1 MSPTPFNLPLNAK
14 IVAKH
19 GTTSVYSLKDGRLA
33 FVDYEKQRMFLDGS
47 RNFGS
52 EIYGSGHNSSWAD
65 ERLASVARKG
75 GSDALIRVKAVKPK
89 QSAMPPSESGYE
101 EEEIP
106 DTNFTRA
113 MRFIPQAFL
122 NWAKT
127 YKPGDQLPIIP
138 PGYGDKRLC
147 DRSVSNDSYSQSG
160 VTVDDVVKE
169 TLSAMGFP
177 DINPDLAFAPEPET
191 KSMPK
196 FEQKGILGREIR
208 DMAHNIADSILSA
221 RGLWRDELNKIRCGS
236 GPNANRFTDIFGT
249 GCDVPGADMAGN
261 IVGMIRS
268 GDEIPGPVDDVAG
281 KLEGAREQISDGIN
295 GTETPGERGSLRD
308 FLSAKLTGVRGG
320 HTPHIEGDSPMTDFD
335 PAAGMG
341 TATPARPSERWK
353 FMGLRSLV
361 NRNKARERK
370 KKMEESAAKAKR
382 EYSEFLSSDDY
393 RRWEADFVR
402 TRGRLPNAGEKIHQ
416 YALHLGYES
425 PVEGGTFMG
434 LADTSSTDA
443 SKTHHEAMVDE
454 ILNDSRLWPF
464 GIGYESDRK
473 IAAKR
478 KEIEDN
484 LEEYYLM
491 TLHSA
496 YNAGGPKQIEVVRPD
511 GTKEMVDNPEH
522 KERFISAVPG
532 YFRIKQPGDPMSSN
546 HLADAIAVTSVNNF
560 WSGDGGPDVVG
571 FVGSSGARFDPRTGL
586 PITPTTTSAGFP
598 RPTPGTGELTPGPV
612 SSVDRGSAP
621 LWARGTNTPFQ
632 FTITLD
638 PMWFGSRDYQN
649 QKIKGFGMNHL
660 GMELSRESFLMH
672 TADHELNHVDDFSW
686 RLGQKLGF
694 ESQSEWMDRLRLQ
707 KFIPS
712 SRSWENVIDLR
723 KDAKY
728 GTYLHDQIKE
738 LDAVLNRPGV
748 SDWEKMDA
756 LWEFYLR
763 NINFNSEVESKY
775 ARWLSGDYRRGA
787 GGARLSKE
795 AIAQKLQEIRDNLL
809 ARGYGEET
817 GVPQM
822 NFWRDMIDTLTGV
835 WNPTTRTFEGT
846 KPLNIVSLL
855 IGDRRM
861 DPSGVIPGGQARLD
875 NMASNLLAGFIGGTY
890 SGESDW
896 EFAAELRTHL
906 NKRGALQDIREFLAD
921 SDRNIH
927 NLDESDFMTLVA
939 KYVGEEEV
947 YRLYGETA
955 PPNRFAPFHRDPGGP
970 GGGGGGGGGG
980 GTPPGGGGGGGA
992 IRPATPLGPGPGVT
1006 PPTPPGGG
1014 PTPPPATPGGRT
1026 PRLRGSAVDRPTIP
1040 MVPRA
1045 DEPPAPST
1053 PPPSE
1058 PAPGNLRGRGVR
1070 PVIDIGRPG
1079 TEVSE
1084 PEPGIPGTGVD
1095 EPDVDTGRLRGPGV
1109 RRPARP
1115 TRDEELVEPTVRGET
1130 EADRVSPERR
1140 RADAERRRRTAEM
1153 FEYSDD
1159 EMDERDRTT
1168 LRDDLLGRRERIKK
1182 ELDGLNAG
1190 RKTRDD
1196 YDRIEEL
1203 EAQDDEIGDQLIE
1216 LQMPNWREARARG
1229 EAERADRRRRTEK
1242 APGSAREDGTRSR
1255 PSTTVS
1261 EARDSLNGAR
1271 ERARD
1276 RRFAERQEAEKRAE
1290 EASRRMAEAREADA
1304 RANPNADRIRL
1315 NQIREQRVDAVAR
1328 VAEAERRHDDAL
1340 RRARSTGS
1348 DPDRGGDGDSAAWA
1362 EYRAAYEELNDA
1374 DAANANLLRESR
1386 ELEDRVSRGD
1396 TGSSSG
1402 ERDTLELAAEQ
1413 RKQNILARRRNPD
1426 SNTLRMAKEI
1436 DDQIAARRN
1445 AIERART
1452 ATDPKERRGQQI
1464 LATAYEI
1471 KLMEGNGDLDF
1482 QSERLQLD
1490 VLSDL
1495 ADLNGTPLYYGDDG
1509 LYRLESSV
1517 TEWQRTE
1524 RIGEIDQSPDAIAAR
1539 RAIADRI
1546 FGESDSSDLLG
1557 SATSQ
1562 PTNLG
1567 RARPRTMKMFN
1578 QTTGEIVYVDATDND
1593 VIRRLRG
1600 EGFAPDARRG
1610 TGSAPS
1616 APSRTTRRPSQPR
1629 RGGRRIRMVN
1639 DSGNVIFISADDGDG
1654 YYDAKKDG
1662 YRESRGPEAG
1672 MGSGGRRDSED
1683 PRFAIDTEDDGNLLG
1698 LLGSDR
1704 RSGERED
1711 RKFGRRRR
1719 VDELADYLAEGDGAF
1734 MTPEQAY
1741 LQRDGAIAR
1750 RETARNRMERLIRER
1765 DGIENGVIG
1774 ADLTDEQAERRVA
1787 RLNEQIDDLAGEIAE
1802 MDKTAELY
1810 DSHARNLE
1818 SRTPTTEGIP
1828 GINEGPKAGG
1838 GRNIRGPRS
1847 AFGDDEPSAGM
1858 GQTYDRFLGVH
1869 ANVVDR
1875 KRNEIEEA
1883 KKVLQV
1889 SERSDARMVTHE
1901 EAGRIA
1907 STIENLFSGDMRIDR
1922 NLERSLT
1929 TEMVSNGRSKIAINA
1944 FVDPNLVSVGQDGSL
1959 RVPVSMQIT
1968 SPDGKVTY
1976 GNATRY
1982 IEVGDNGINV
1992 EHGSLTIRDDY
2003 RGKGIA
2009 SEFNARNE
2017 NLYRAIGAR
2026 SITTSGS
2033 SSSGP
2038 DSNNP
2043 MGSIIYGTGAT
2054 HWARNGFTWRDDEA
2068 KDRFISVID
2077 DAIRNKPGIFTPEE
2091 RQRIGS
2097 LYRRGRNGKFQT
2109 DATAEELVDFEEADR
2124 LFAEEGVTIPYRRDL
2139 EPLGPDQ
2146 PSASRLTRIADRLGR
2161 RRSRNE
2167 VSEPISREWNP
2178 QADMDAAR
2186 GARVGG
2192 ATTTETV
2199 PDWIRNWDPEGEIS
2213 SGRSGRGVGDVFDEG
2228 PEAGM
2233 SGGGTN
2239 RPMVSTDREGRPLTS
2254 VASPRRN
2261 GTVDENHEA
2270 NLRAAE
2276 DDVEL
2281 VKSEIGALEAA
2292 LAEAKTTGEWRGA
2305 DFGVHFGD
2313 EEPNRTPQRA
2323 YLTRTNGGVVA
2334 PVNLSAEE
2342 TKQKDAIGK
2351 AERRIDSAK
2360 KELVRL
2366 QRVAVDKRARRDQNV
2381 LDLED
2386 IPEGELEQL
2395 VAEAESIKQSVKL
2408 RDEAR
2413 QKLMQDSRFSDLDWE
2428 QRVAAVDEELERMG
2442 MPDPLSPGRGERAA
2456 IHVGADTLEG
2466 GVLDPSYTAGDESM
2480 MTGGGN
2486 TGMLN
2491 QSQIRNVRRQRDELA
2506 ETLKAAERLVEQL
2519 ETGTTKITPSNK
2531 AEADLLNGLT
2541 NSNKFSAGEALDLS
2555 KANSRVDAAT
2565 LSQRI
2570 RELLA
2575 AKMERDRVSL
2585 AQQDRIL
2592 KRVDESPKFGYV
2604 SAYPLRA
2611 EGTVTEGYFGRN
2623 SGKKVP
2629 ANIGTFLTEVEGR
2642 SSGRATPDG
2651 FVNVKDRP
2659 MLDRWKNT
2667 LRGTQWLAIGG
2678 DDTIVRGFGNSPGD
2692 EAQIMGVNTPVF
2704 GFSFGVSEAA
2714 NYRTLL
2720 GDIGMALAARA
2731 VDLRRRGEEVTP
2743 ESVMKARKQVENSRI
2758 IMLARNGSTIE
2769 EIAEKTGRSRQFV
2782 SELLR
2787 LAGVT
2792 NPYTEGF

>member
-52 EIYGSGHNSSWAD
+52 GVYGSGHNSSWAD

-75 GSDALIRVKAVKPK
+75 GSDVLIRVKAVKPK
-89 QSAMPPSESGYE
+89 QSAMPPSEFGYDE
-101 EEEIP
+101 EQIP
-106 DTNFTRA
+106 DTDFTRA

-127 YKPGDQLPIIP
+127 YKPGDPLPVIP
-138 PGYGDKRLC
+138 PGYGDKELC

-160 VTVDDVVKE
+160 VTVDDVVRD

-177 DINPDLAFAPEPET
+177 DINPDLALSPEPKT

-208 DMAHNIADSILSA
+208 DMARNIADSILSA

-281 KLEGAREQISDGIN
+281 KLEGARERISDATD
-295 GTETPGERGSLRD
+295 GTEIPGERGSMRD

-320 HTPHIEGDSPMTDFD
+320 HTPHIEGDSPMTDHD
-335 PAAGMG
+335 PAAAM
-341 TATPARPSERWK
+341 TATTTPARPSERWK
-353 FMGLRSLV
+353 FMGLRTLV
-361 NRNKARERK
+361 SRNKARERK
-370 KKMEESAAKAKR
+370 KKTEDAAKKAKR
-382 EYSEFLSSDDY
+382 EYSEFLSSDEY

-402 TRGRLPNAGEKIHQ
+402 TEGRLPNAGEKVHQ

-434 LADTSSTDA
+434 LADVSSTDT

-478 KEIEDN
+478 KEIEDS

-511 GTKEMVDNPEH
+511 GTREMVDNPEH
-522 KERFISAVPG
+522 KERFVSAVPG
-532 YFRIKQPGDPMSSN
+532 YFRVKHPDDPMSRN
-546 HLADAIAVTSVNNF
+546 NLADAIAVTSVNSF
-560 WSGDGGPDVVG
+560 WSPGDPDSNLVG
-571 FVGSSGARFDPRTGL
+571 FVGSEGALFDPITGL
-586 PITPTTTSAGFP
+586 PV
-598 RPTPGTGELTPGPV
+598 PGGSQVPGSGRLTPGPL
-612 SSVDRGSAP
+612 SSVNRGSAP
-621 LWARGTNTPFQ
+621 LWARGTNNPFQ

-638 PMWFGSRDYQN
+638 PMWFGSRDYQT
-649 QKIKGFGMNHL
+649 QKIKGFGTNHL

-694 ESQSEWMDRLRLQ
+694 ESQSEWMDRLKGQ
-707 KFIPS
+707 TFNPATGT
-712 SRSWENVIDLR
+712 WADVIDLR
-723 KDAKY
+723 RDAKPN
-728 GTYLHDQIKE
+728 TFLRQQIDE
-738 LDAVLNRPGV
+738 LDSVLRNPLS

-756 LWEFYLR
+756 LWQFYLK
-763 NINFNSEVESKY
+763 NINFDSGVESRY
-775 ARWLSGDYRRGA
+775 ARWLSGDYQKVP

-795 AIAQKLQEIRDNLL
+795 AIARRLQEIRDNLS

-822 NFWRDMIDTLTGV
+822 NFWRDMVDTLTGT
-835 WNPTTRTFEGT
+835 WDPATRTFDGIQPQNIMNLLRGDSRLDPRGAP
-846 KPLNIVSLL
+846 PL
-855 IGDRRM
+855 
-861 DPSGVIPGGQARLD
+861 GQARLD
-875 NMASNLLAGFIGGTY
+875 NAVSNLLAGFIGGTY

-906 NKRGALQDIREFLAD
+906 NKPGALQDIREFLAD

-927 NLDESDFMTLVA
+927 NLDESSFMTLVA
-939 KYVGEEEV
+939 KYVGEEDV
-947 YRLYGETA
+947 YRLYGETP
-955 PPNRFAPFHRDPGGP
+955 PPNRFAPIH
-970 GGGGGGGGGG
+970 GGGGGGGG
-980 GTPPGGGGGGGA
+980 GTPPGGGGGGA
-992 IRPATPLGPGPGVT
+992 IRPAIPLGPGPTRT
-1006 PPTPPGGG
+1006 PPTPSGGG
-1014 PTPPPATPGGRT
+1014 GGTTPPGGRAPS
-1026 PRLRGSAVDRPTIP
+1026 PRRPTLVVP
-1040 MVPRA
+1040 PTPSVPRA
-1045 DEPPAPST
+1045 DEPPNPDDDILLSDDIDLVRNAVDYADSDWTRAWQDLQRASKQARITLPGT
-1053 PPPSE
+1053 EERRRIDKRVAELVELEKQKSE
-1058 PAPGNLRGRGVR
+1058 RLRRLRRRLDELEKRPRESGNLRGRGVR
-1070 PVIDIGRPG
+1070 PVTDIGRPG

-1095 EPDVDTGRLRGPGV
+1095 EPDVGTGRLRGPGV

-1130 EADRVSPERR
+1130 EADRISPERR
-1140 RADAERRRRTAEM
+1140 RADAERERRVREI
-1153 FEYSDD
+1153 FGDD
-1159 EMDERDRTT
+1159 EKTPTESARPDTGTT
-1168 LRDDLLGRRERIKK
+1168 DSSG
-1182 ELDGLNAG
+1182 AG
-1190 RKTRDD
+1190 SS
-1196 YDRIEEL
+1196 
-1203 EAQDDEIGDQLIE
+1203 
-1216 LQMPNWREARARG
+1216 
-1229 EAERADRRRRTEK
+1229 DRRRPT
-1242 APGSAREDGTRSR
+1242 ASD
-1255 PSTTVS
+1255 
-1261 EARDSLNGAR
+1261 ARDELNAAR

-1276 RRFAERQEAEKRAE
+1276 RRWAEREEAEKRSE
-1290 EASRRMAEAREADA
+1290 DASRRMAEARE
-1304 RANPNADRIRL
+1304 
-1315 NQIREQRVDAVAR
+1315 E
-1328 VAEAERRHDDAL
+1328 
-1340 RRARSTGS
+1340 
-1348 DPDRGGDGDSAAWA
+1348 
-1362 EYRAAYEELNDA
+1362 
-1374 DAANANLLRESR
+1374 
-1386 ELEDRVSRGD
+1386 GD
-1396 TGSSSG
+1396 TGSSSM

-1413 RKQNILARRRNPD
+1413 RKQNILALRRETDYTKR
-1426 SNTLRMAKEI
+1426 RMAQSI
-1436 DDQIAARRN
+1436 DDQIAARRM
-1445 AIERART
+1445 AIERAQT

-1464 LATAYEI
+1464 LATAHEI
-1471 KLMEGNGDLDF
+1471 KLMYDNGDLDY
-1482 QSERLQLD
+1482 QSQKLQLD
-1490 VLSDL
+1490 ALSDL

-1509 LYRLESSV
+1509 VYRLESSV

-1524 RIGEIDQSPDAIAAR
+1524 RVGEIDQSPDAIAAR

-1557 SATSQ
+1557 PATSQ
-1562 PTNLG
+1562 PTNS
-1567 RARPRTMKMFN
+1567 RPRTMKMFN
-1578 QTTGEIVYVDATDND
+1578 QTTGEIVYVDASAND
-1593 VIRRLRG
+1593 VIQRLRG

-1610 TGSAPS
+1610 AGSAPS
-1616 APSRTTRRPSQPR
+1616 APTQATRRPSRQR
-1629 RGGRRIRMVN
+1629 SGGRRIRMVD
-1639 DSGNVIFISADDGDG
+1639 DSGNEIFISADDGDG
-1654 YYDAKKDG
+1654 YYDATRDG
-1662 YRESRGPEAG
+1662 FREARGPESG
-1672 MGSGGRRDSED
+1672 MGSGRRRNSTD
-1683 PRFAIDTEDDGNLLG
+1683 PRFATDPEDDRLLARPRMAG
-1698 LLGSDR
+1698 TADRENDLSDGQGPSAGM

-1711 RKFGRRRR
+1711 REFRRQRQ
-1719 VDELADYLAEGDGAF
+1719 VDDLADYLAEGDGAF

-1741 LQRDGAIAR
+1741 LQRDGAIVR
-1750 RETARNRMERLIRER
+1750 RETARDRMERLIRER
-1765 DGIENGVIG
+1765 DGVENGVIG

-1818 SRTPTTEGIP
+1818 SRTPTNRLRDSIDTSLGRGFSSGGWRDDSE
-1828 GINEGPKAGG
+1828 AGMSR

-1858 GQTYDRFLGVH
+1858 
-1869 ANVVDR
+1869 
-1875 KRNEIEEA
+1875 
-1883 KKVLQV
+1883 
-1889 SERSDARMVTHE
+1889 
-1901 EAGRIA
+1901 
-1907 STIENLFSGDMRIDR
+1907 
-1922 NLERSLT
+1922 
-1929 TEMVSNGRSKIAINA
+1929 
-1944 FVDPNLVSVGQDGSL
+1944 
-1959 RVPVSMQIT
+1959 
-1968 SPDGKVTY
+1968 
-1976 GNATRY
+1976 
-1982 IEVGDNGINV
+1982 
-1992 EHGSLTIRDDY
+1992 
-2003 RGKGIA
+2003 
-2009 SEFNARNE
+2009 
-2017 NLYRAIGAR
+2017 
-2026 SITTSGS
+2026 
-2033 SSSGP
+2033 
-2038 DSNNP
+2038 
-2043 MGSIIYGTGAT
+2043 
-2054 HWARNGFTWRDDEA
+2054 
-2068 KDRFISVID
+2068 
-2077 DAIRNKPGIFTPEE
+2077 
-2091 RQRIGS
+2091 
-2097 LYRRGRNGKFQT
+2097 
-2109 DATAEELVDFEEADR
+2109 
-2124 LFAEEGVTIPYRRDL
+2124 
-2139 EPLGPDQ
+2139 
-2146 PSASRLTRIADRLGR
+2146 
-2161 RRSRNE
+2161 
-2167 VSEPISREWNP
+2167 
-2178 QADMDAAR
+2178 
-2186 GARVGG
+2186 
-2192 ATTTETV
+2192 
-2199 PDWIRNWDPEGEIS
+2199 
-2213 SGRSGRGVGDVFDEG
+2213 
-2228 PEAGM
+2228 

-2239 RPMVSTDREGRPLTS
+2239 RPMVSADREGRPLTS
-2254 VASPRRN
+2254 VASPSRN

-2276 DDVEL
+2276 DDIEL
-2281 VKSEIGALEAA
+2281 VRSEIGALEAA

-2313 EEPNRTPQRA
+2313 KEPDSAPQRA
-2323 YLTRTNGGVVA
+2323 YLTRANGGVGA
-2334 PVNLSAEE
+2334 PVNLNAEE
-2342 TKQKDAIGK
+2342 TKQKDAISK
-2351 AERRIDSAK
+2351 AERRLDSAK

-2366 QRVAVDKRARRDQNV
+2366 QRVAVDKRTRRDQNV

-2395 VAEAESIKQSVKL
+2395 VAEAESVKQAVKL
-2408 RDEAR
+2408 RGEER

-2428 QRVAAVDEELERMG
+2428 QRVAAVDDELERMG
-2442 MPDPLSPGRGERAA
+2442 MLDPLSPGRGETAA

-2491 QSQIRNVRRQRDELA
+2491 QSQIRNVRQQRDQLA
-2506 ETLKAAERLVEQL
+2506 ETLKTAERLVEQL
-2519 ETGTTKITPSNK
+2519 ETGTTNITPSNK

-2592 KRVDESPKFGYV
+2592 KRVDESPRFGYV

-2692 EAQIMGVNTPVF
+2692 EAQIMGINTPVF

-2731 VDLRRRGEEVTP
+2731 VELRRRGEEVTP

-2758 IMLARNGSTIE
+2758 LMLARNGSTIE

-2787 LAGVT
+2787 LAGIT
-2792 NPYTEGF
+2792 NPYTEGY